1 MVKLSAC
8 IEPLWSDLSH
18 GERIRRLAAV
28 GLDAFEFWRWS
39 NKDLAE
45 IHAAMDATGLPLAAL
60 SFEPGHC
67 LLARQ
72 ALGALRQGLQETM
85 AAAKTLSCSTLIVTV
100 GDVLDDESFEATRR
114 RVVRHLR
121 ALAPLAEDQGLTL
134 ALEPLNTLVDHHGY
148 WLTRMAE
155 AVDIVQEVASP
166 AVKVL
171 MDLYHQQITEGNLIA
186 NLTAYSAEIA
196 HFHAA
201 GVPGRHE
208 LTTGELNYGAI
219 LRAIEATGYT
229 GYVGLEYWPLLDVET
244 SLRQM
249 LALR

>member
-8 IEPLWSDLSH
+8 IEPLWNDLPL
-18 GERIRRLAAV
+18 GERIRRLAAL

-39 NKDLAE
+39 SKDLDE
-45 IHAAMDATGLPLAAL
+45 IRAAMDATGLPLAAM
-60 SFEPGHC
+60 SFEPGHR
-67 LLARQ
+67 LVSRQ
-72 ALGALRQGLQETM
+72 ALGALRQGLKDTM
-85 AAAKTLSCSTLIVTV
+85 AAAKALSCPMLIVTV
-100 GDVLDDESFEATRR
+100 GDTLDDEPFEATRR
-114 RVVRHLR
+114 RVVRHLQ

-134 ALEPLNTLVDHHGY
+134 AVEPLNTLVNHHGY

-155 AVDIVQEVASP
+155 AVDMVQEVASP

-186 NLTAYSAEIA
+186 NLTVYSAEIA
-196 HFHAA
+196 HYHAA

-208 LTTGELNYGAI
+208 LTDGELNYRAI
-219 LRAIEATGYT
+219 FRAIEATGYT
-229 GYVGLEYWPLLDVET
+229 GYVGLEYWPQLDVET
-244 SLRQM
+244 SLRQA